1 MALSGVTSV
10 GDAPASSSAD
20 KGRHYQFVKDKLPPW
35 LVSATPH
42 RQRDLR
48 KVGLKIPYGYAQAS
62 AAHKQAFKTSSQ
74 QGFSSQSSVDK
85 VLAGLQEVKAFARP
99 LLQAAIVEQF
109 KITVDVDRTVLRH
122 WVANPQPLS
131 DAIQLSSSLL
141 DAALHNFTEDDETA
155 IYGSTRSVG
164 TVLLLSPQGKLP
176 FSAEQFA
183 GLCRKLDLGAKYQ
196 AHVNSVLGMGNSA
209 DEVQLQASI
218 KLSQQDTFATAI
230 ELARLQG
237 DIHGDDVYTLLHKVK
252 DQAPDLVLDGKP
264 VQLNGLRLLGDTD
277 LSGVLLIG
285 PKRIASDVVQR
296 LIVYIPHDPVSPI
309 KEYASA
315 QQFHLA
321 LREKLRDPAYQLFFS
336 RFIKQSDKARFFQ
349 RLNDRL
355 TPFKAVSGSK
365 VQVRVPDPNARIAM
379 EETPVTGNYWV
390 FLVNQQLN
398 KLLDDTRSL
407 AVSTADADA
416 QARHDKML
424 SYLGIALSV
433 LNVVALFVPPLGVA
447 MMAVMAVQLT
457 DELVEG
463 VEALA
468 QGEKDEG
475 FAYLM
480 DVAQNVAQLALMAAA
495 GGGSG
500 EQVTGVGRSEFFAS
514 LKPVTLANGEVRL
527 WKPDLAPY
535 EHKGALPEDLEPN
548 ELGLLQHDGQEFLPL
563 ADKRYAVSKDP
574 VSGKYRIAHPE
585 QADAYFPELHH
596 NGGGAWRHEL
606 ERPQTWQGPE
616 LMRRLGHRVSDY
628 SDVELEQV
636 RRVSGV
642 DESILRRMHLENQA
656 PPTALDDTL
665 RRFDAYRQ
673 VERFIADLQGGEPR
687 DVREHSI
694 NQLHVLTRCGQWP
707 EALAVRLLDAQAA
720 TVREF
725 TAQGAQKITRVVNI
739 QARQL
744 TDGRLLQTLL
754 DALEQ
759 TDTNALLGRKAD
771 SPLDKQDTQI
781 ARLKEQIVKLAQVH
795 KVEFFNDL
803 YSVADSSSDPR
814 LTVLQS
820 RFPSVSRQAIEEL
833 LASANRAEQR
843 QMARWNFT
851 DKLQTKPIP
860 LRLAEE
866 LRSLQ
871 RDVRLSRA
879 YEGLFLEGLINRDAE
894 VLVLN
899 SLEKLSG
906 WSGDVRLEIREAEF
920 NGDLRVS
927 IGAEEAASRKVL
939 VRVEQGRYEARDQ
952 DDGHLHG
959 ADDIYAALQHAL
971 PDAQRQAI
979 ALPHVG
985 QGAELKALIRQH
997 LLTPVELRTRLG
1009 MQPVKPGFRA
1019 PKRLADGRLGYPL
1032 SGRGAGVSPQQ
1043 AADEARVRN
1052 LFPGYTDGQVSR
1064 FLLTLGQD
1072 REFYLVNFE
1081 ADYQRLLESTR
1092 QWLASPTSR
1101 TLADGSEVAVD
1112 AHDKQAVVELLKRSW
1127 RKLSTR
1133 YSAFGYPRG
1142 YELVLRGRTVGALP
1156 ILETSF
1162 SGVEFVDMS
1171 GMDLMAAPNEFL
1183 DSFPDVRWL
1192 DLHANRMADIPMR
1205 LGQMDNLVGLNLSG
1219 NNLRLSAEEAASVSS
1234 LKKLKKLQLSH
1245 NPLERVPDFSQMRE
1259 LSEIRLQGTGISQW
1273 PDGLL
1278 GLNSLEKLDLRD
1290 NQITEFPLW
1299 AVSPP
1304 PEQVDAI
1311 DRLLKITEL
1320 NGNPLSPQGVQQYA
1334 DILERIYRRE
1344 NEPGL
1349 IPGPVDEPA
1358 ARGAEGGVLASS
1370 TQRLERWLG
1379 EVPEAQLARRK
1390 ELWQRLDTES
1400 LDREEAGGELGRG
1413 VSESEEFFRLLEKL
1427 SQSAEFRKAYGDLQ
1441 ARVWIVLEAA
1451 ADNTQLREELFR
1463 AAGEPQTCSDRAALM
1478 FSDLEVRV
1486 QIHKA
1491 LARVGEEGAG
1501 RELLK
1506 LAKGLFRLDQVEAFA
1521 LKDIRERVAIIMHSG
1536 LTKREIGRQLVLLD
1550 QIEVRLSYR
1559 ISLRQRLDL
1568 PGQPV
1573 QADYTGVQYVPE
1585 PKLAEAERQIKSL
1598 KNSLAE
1604 IDSITQRDFWRE
1616 YLKDKYR
1623 SRFDLAYES
1632 IIERMEHLELIKV
1645 TLTSEVYNARYK
1657 ALRDEA
1663 EAVQVKLI
1671 NLLTPQEILNL
1682 EEEQTP

>member
-1 MALSGVTSV
+1 MDEG
-10 GDAPASSSAD
+10 PSAD
-20 KGRHYQFVKDKLPPW
+20 NGRHYQFVKDKLPPW
-35 LVSATPH
+35 LVSAPPH

-48 KVGLKIPYGYAQAS
+48 KVGLKIPNWYAQAS
-62 AAHKQAFKTSSQ
+62 AAHKQAFKTSSEQ
-74 QGFSSQSSVDK
+74 SFSAQTSVDK
-85 VLAGLQEVKAFARP
+85 VLAGLQEAKAFARP

-109 KITVDVDRTVLRH
+109 KVTVDVDRTVLRH

-141 DAALHNFTEDDETA
+141 EAALHNFTEDDEKA
-155 IYGSTRSVG
+155 VYGSTRSLD

-183 GLCRKLDLGAKYQ
+183 GLCRKLDFGAKYQ
-196 AHVNSVLGMGNSA
+196 AHVDAVLGVGNGA
-209 DEVQLQASI
+209 DEVQLQSSI
-218 KLSQQDTFATAI
+218 KLSQQHTFASAI

-237 DIHGDDVYTLLHKVK
+237 DIDPDDVYTLLHKVK
-252 DQAPDLVLDGKP
+252 DQTPGLDLDGKP

-285 PKRIASDVVQR
+285 PQRVASDVVQR

-321 LREKLRDPAYQLFFS
+321 LREQLRDPAYQQFFS

-365 VQVRVPDPNARIAM
+365 VQVRTPDPHARIHL
-379 EETPVTGNYWV
+379 EETPVTGNYWA
-390 FLVNQQLN
+390 FLVDQQLN
-398 KLLDDTRSL
+398 KLLDDTKSL

-416 QARHDKML
+416 QARHEKML
-424 SYLGIALSV
+424 GYLGIALSV

-475 FAYLM
+475 FVYLM

-500 EQVTGVGRSEFFAS
+500 EQVTGVRRSEFFAS
-514 LKPVTLANGEVRL
+514 LKPVTLANGDIRL

-535 EHKGALPEDLEPN
+535 EHKGGLPDHLKPN
-548 ELGLLQHDGQEFLPL
+548 ELGLLQHEGQEFLAL

-585 QADAYFPELHH
+585 KADAYCPELHH
-596 NGGGAWRHEL
+596 NGSGAWRHEL
-606 ERPQTWQGPE
+606 DLPQSWQGPE

-628 SDVELEQV
+628 SDAELEQI
-636 RRVSGV
+636 RLVSGI
-642 DESILRRMHLENQA
+642 DEHVLRRMHLDNQA
-656 PPTALDDTL
+656 PPAALDDTL

-673 VERFIADLQGGEPR
+673 VERFIAELQGGTPR
-687 DVREHSI
+687 DIRQHSI
-694 NQLHVLTRCGQWP
+694 NQLHVLARFGQWP
-707 EALAVRLLDAQAA
+707 EGLAVHLLDAQAA
-720 TVREF
+720 TVRELM
-725 TAQGAQKITRVVNI
+725 AQGAQRITRVVNI
-739 QARQL
+739 QAGQL
-744 TDGRLLQTLL
+744 TDGRLLETLL
-754 DALEQ
+754 DALDQ
-759 TDTNALLGRKAD
+759 ADTNGLLGRKAD
-771 SPLDKQDTQI
+771 SPLDKLDAQI
-781 ARLKEQIVKLAQVH
+781 VRLKEQIVKLAQQH
-795 KVEFFNDL
+795 EGEFFNDL
-803 YSVADSSSDPR
+803 YSTADASTDPK
-814 LTVLQS
+814 LNVLQS
-820 RFPSVSRQAIEEL
+820 RFPSVPRQAIEEL
-833 LASANRAEQR
+833 LADASSVEQR

-851 DKLQTKPIP
+851 DRLQTKPIP

-871 RDVRLSRA
+871 REVRLSRA
-879 YEGLFLEGLINRDAE
+879 YEGLFLQGLINRDAE
-894 VLVLN
+894 VLILN
-899 SLEKLSG
+899 SLEKLPG
-906 WSGDVRLEIREAEF
+906 WSGDVRLEIRDAEF
-920 NGDLRVS
+920 NGDLRTG

-959 ADDIYAALQHAL
+959 ADDLYAALQHAL
-971 PDAQRQAI
+971 PDEQRQAI
-979 ALPHVG
+979 GLPHVG
-985 QGAELKALIRQH
+985 QGPELKALIRQH

-1081 ADYQRLLESTR
+1081 ADYQRLLESTQ
-1092 QWLASPTSR
+1092 QWLASSSSR
-1101 TLADGSEVAVD
+1101 TLADGSEVAVETY
-1112 AHDKQAVVELLKRSW
+1112 DKQAVVELLKRSW

-1156 ILETSF
+1156 TLEASF
-1162 SGVEFVDMS
+1162 SGVEFVDLS
-1171 GMDLMAAPNEFL
+1171 GMDLVATPNEFL

-1192 DLHANRMADIPMR
+1192 DLHGNRMIDIPLR
-1205 LGQMDNLVGLNLSG
+1205 LGQMDSLVGLDLSG

-1245 NPLERVPDFSQMRE
+1245 NPLERLPDFSQLRE
-1259 LSEIRLQGTGISQW
+1259 LSELRLQGTGISQW
-1273 PDGLL
+1273 PDGLV

-1290 NQITEFPLW
+1290 NQLTEMPQW
-1299 AVSPP
+1299 AVNPP
-1304 PEQVDAI
+1304 PDQVDAI

-1320 NGNPLSPQGVQQYA
+1320 NGNPLSEQGVQQYA
-1334 DILERIYRRE
+1334 DILERLYLRE

-1370 TQRLERWLG
+1370 TQRLERWLTD
-1379 EVPEAQLARRK
+1379 VPEVQMARRK
-1390 ELWQRLDTES
+1390 ELWALLDTEA
-1400 LDREEAGGELGRG
+1400 LEREEVGGELGRG

-1427 SQSAEFRKAYGDLQ
+1427 SQSAEFRKAYSDLQ
-1441 ARVWIVLEAA
+1441 ARVWTVLEAA

-1521 LKDIRERVAIIMHSG
+1521 LKDIRERVAIIMRSG

-1559 ISLRQRLDL
+1559 VSLRQRLDL

-1585 PKLAEAERQIKSL
+1585 AKLAEAERQIKSL

-1632 IIERMEHLELIKV
+1632 IIERMEHLELIKE
-1645 TLTSEVYNARYK
+1645 TLTSEVYNARNK
-1657 ALRDEA
+1657 TLRDEA

-1682 EEEQTP
+1682 EEGQTP